1 MIRRTYQCA
10 ECEKVFTF
18 ECNAD
23 DGDPVCP
30 NPDCDKV
37 LEWRPV
43 SFAIGGSNEGKAVNY
58 AQKIMEQDYG
68 LTNFKDNTREGDN
81 SIIMRQETKA
91 ETELVEREVREQMRA
106 IEADPAKSQQFWGG
120 NAGNPAPLTSM
131 TGQSMIAM
139 AKVGPQAVDP
149 MAMLHSGVKKGTIPS
164 PQQMMRIEG
173 RSDFQNPARK
183 AKAT

>member
-1 MIRRTYQCA
+1 MIRRTYQCPD
-10 ECEKVFTF
+10 CERVFAY
-18 ECNAD
+18 ECNSD
-23 DGDPVCP
+23 DPDPPCP

-43 SFAIGGSNEGKAVNY
+43 SFAIGGSNEGKAVKI

-68 LTNFKDNTREGDN
+68 MTNFRDNSREGDN
-81 SIIMRQETKA
+81 SIIMRQETRA

-120 NAGNPAPLTSM
+120 NAGNPTPLTSV
-131 TGQSMIAM
+131 TGQSMIQM
-139 AKVGPQAVDP
+139 AKVGPQATDP
-149 MAMLHSGVKKGTIPS
+149 ISLLQQGVKGGKIPT
-164 PQQMMRIEG
+164 PQQMMRVEA

-183 AKAT
+183 AKGV